1 MKLIIREH
9 INAIAE
15 PVKKEYSVTIEPITG
30 ANRIPVNTG
39 LMKGD
44 ILVYRGFGDVTRL
57 PIGMNGQVL
66 TVDST
71 SPLGVKW
78 ATPS

>member
-1 MKLIIREH
+1 MKFIIREH

-30 ANRIPVNTG
+30 ANRIPANAG

-44 ILVYRGFGDVTRL
+44 LLVYKGFGDVARL
-57 PIGMNGQVL
+57 PVGTDGQVL
-66 TVDST
+66 MADST

-78 ATPS
+78 ADPS